1 MEAHHRRCLIT
12 ILFINSN
19 HARTA
24 RARWSR
30 RSTWTHSRRRFAV
43 RSLAAVA
50 AVAARRR
57 VFVRRVL
64 TTVGAFFFLEP
75 LRVSRDWSGA
85 ERSKTKR
92 GCVNAGLLQSIG
104 AVRAGG
110 EFDTEVARTGV
121 EFERAR
127 WMNHLDFRAESTFCD
142 FARLALG
149 LLGVG
154 GLRFCPATDVLSM
167 SRLAARRLSS
177 SS

>member
-1 MEAHHRRCLIT
+1 MFNHN
-12 ILFINSN
+12 FIHKFQPRANG
-19 HARTA
+19 A
-24 RARWSR
+24 RAVVEAVDMDAFASALRGSFAR
-30 RSTWTHSRRRFAV
+30 GGRGGRGASTRFRST
-43 RSLAAVA
+43 RSDDCW
-50 AVAARRR
+50 
-57 VFVRRVL
+57 
-64 TTVGAFFFLEP
+64 
-75 LRVSRDWSGA
+75 RDWSGA

-104 AVRAGG
+104 AVRARG
-110 EFDTEVARTGV
+110 EFDTEVASTGV

>member
-1 MEAHHRRCLIT
+1 MFNHN
-12 ILFINSN
+12 FIHKFQPRANG
-19 HARTA
+19 A
-24 RARWSR
+24 RAVVEAVDMDA
-30 RSTWTHSRRRFAV
+30 FA
-43 RSLAAVA
+43 SA
-50 AVAARRR
+50 
-57 VFVRRVL
+57 
-64 TTVGAFFFLEP
+64 
-75 LRVSRDWSGA
+75 LRGSFARDWSGA

-92 GCVNAGLLQSIG
+92 GCVNAVLLQSIG
-104 AVRAGG
+104 AVRARG
-110 EFDTEVARTGV
+110 EFDTEVASTGV

>member
-64 TTVGAFFFLEP
+64 T
-75 LRVSRDWSGA
+75 WSGA

-104 AVRAGG
+104 AVRARG
-110 EFDTEVARTGV
+110 EFDTEVASTGV

>member
-1 MEAHHRRCLIT
+1 MFNHN
-12 ILFINSN
+12 FIHKFQPRANG
-19 HARTA
+19 A
-24 RARWSR
+24 RAVVEAVDMDAFASALRGSFAR
-30 RSTWTHSRRRFAV
+30 GGRGGRGASTRFRST
-43 RSLAAVA
+43 RS
-50 AVAARRR
+50 
-57 VFVRRVL
+57 
-64 TTVGAFFFLEP
+64 
-75 LRVSRDWSGA
+75 DDCWSGA

-104 AVRAGG
+104 AVRARG
-110 EFDTEVARTGV
+110 EFDTEVASTGV

>member
-1 MEAHHRRCLIT
+1 MFNHN
-12 ILFINSN
+12 FIHKFQPRANG
-19 HARTA
+19 A
-24 RARWSR
+24 RAVVEAVDMDA
-30 RSTWTHSRRRFAV
+30 FASAL
-43 RSLAAVA
+43 RGSF
-50 AVAARRR
+50 AR
-57 VFVRRVL
+57 
-64 TTVGAFFFLEP
+64 GG
-75 LRVSRDWSGA
+75 RDWSGA

-104 AVRAGG
+104 AVRARG
-110 EFDTEVARTGV
+110 EFDTEVASTGV

>member
-1 MEAHHRRCLIT
+1 MFNHN
-12 ILFINSN
+12 FIHKFQPRANG
-19 HARTA
+19 A
-24 RARWSR
+24 RAVVEAVDMDAFASALRGSFAR
-30 RSTWTHSRRRFAV
+30 GGRGGRGASTRF
-43 RSLAAVA
+43 
-50 AVAARRR
+50 
-57 VFVRRVL
+57 
-64 TTVGAFFFLEP
+64 
-75 LRVSRDWSGA
+75 
-85 ERSKTKR
+85 RSKTKR

-104 AVRAGG
+104 AVRARG
-110 EFDTEVARTGV
+110 EFDTEVASTGV

>member
-1 MEAHHRRCLIT
+1 MFNHN
-12 ILFINSN
+12 FI
-19 HARTA
+19 HKFQPRVAT
-24 RARWSR
+24 SR
-30 RSTWTHSRRRFAV
+30 R
-43 RSLAAVA
+43 
-50 AVAARRR
+50 
-57 VFVRRVL
+57 
-64 TTVGAFFFLEP
+64 
-75 LRVSRDWSGA
+75 RDWSGA

-92 GCVNAGLLQSIG
+92 GCVNAVLLQSIG
-104 AVRAGG
+104 AVRARG
-110 EFDTEVARTGV
+110 EFDTEVASTGV

>member
-1 MEAHHRRCLIT
+1 MFNHN
-12 ILFINSN
+12 FIHKFQPRANG
-19 HARTA
+19 A
-24 RARWSR
+24 RAVVEAVDMDAFASALRGSFAR
-30 RSTWTHSRRRFAV
+30 GGRGGRGASTRFRST
-43 RSLAAVA
+43 RSDDSWRIL
-50 AVAARRR
+50 
-57 VFVRRVL
+57 L
-64 TTVGAFFFLEP
+64 IFLEP

-92 GCVNAGLLQSIG
+92 GCVNAGSLQSIG
-104 AVRAGG
+104 AVRARG
-110 EFDTEVARTGV
+110 EFDTEVASTGV

>member
-104 AVRAGG
+104 AVRARG
-110 EFDTEVARTGV
+110 EFDTEVASTGV
-121 EFERAR
+121 EFERAQNESSR
-127 WMNHLDFRAESTFCD
+127 FPRRVDFLRFRSLGAR
-142 FARLALG
+142 FARRRRLAL
-149 LLGVG
+149 
-154 GLRFCPATDVLSM
+154 LSGDGC
-167 SRLAARRLSS
+167 LEHE
-177 SS
+177 